1 MFRTTMRKFS
11 LLSGY
16 NKELPTLTEGVI
28 SSSTTATDSEVDG
41 ASDGGGKKRRK
52 KNAEV
57 RLCGDMYEEWPA
69 LEFSDLNSSILDLFT
84 KATSQSVASALLYEL
99 TRSDADENGGS
110 IRLNNEEHLK
120 WCMQVL
126 NHSLTLSF
134 ATSREYET
142 LKGAVRIYLH
152 WLRALCDTPDNNIPT
167 PLLAT
172 PEKYFRNIIDA
183 LRWVFCRRDDDLD
196 ATLTSSSGTQVPRGL
211 AIERQA
217 IEIEMV
223 LDSLKHLT
231 KNSSR
236 KYQDEV
242 WARSLSFLL
251 NSADIL
257 LCEPNATEEMGTR
270 TCVRVADT
278 LFEMWLNAVINEH
291 IPSLTYWSSL
301 ATLARRWRHNV
312 PIIECWA
319 KKILG
324 LSVLVCRKMY
334 GDDYL
339 KIDITDESVIPFGNV
354 PMSSDEDENEVHLLY
369 RTWFN
374 MLCLFDSP
382 AKILNHDATRNVCL
396 NGNSPRRT
404 SSSISTTNFELAS
417 SSAAQ
422 GVSFFLAAVTLQRM
436 IDLFYGDS
444 RVSIDLR
451 NYQTEGKTGGSTR
464 TASVLTDSHSHH
476 TNRTTS
482 TTGDSSR
489 YVSLGG
495 AIGQIIVDDIQGPV
509 SMSSGSTASGKT
521 STATGASSTHTIS
534 SDIRR
539 DQRMISTNDRNREV
553 SNRTVSVTDSVNI
566 SNQSR
571 YSEQTSSTLTYKS
584 APPPETSTQQEVG
597 ESISQLVANSTVSA
611 PAGHDATL
619 RAGIHPSEMKMGR
632 TSGVIGSSQ
641 HSHSIVD
648 SVSPYKSA
656 QRFATNFLQANQAVT
671 PFVGHKRPK
680 TDRMLNLVGDWLFS
694 IVNSPSNSSRVT
706 GNEHTTLAKKN
717 NDGVSDDVI
726 SGLSLHSVDL
736 DDIPDAMSP
745 MMGRSDSTALSHNAV
760 GRRKS
765 VGSSCSSVAGESDVM
780 SSTSTAGGHS
790 QKHAEDYHMV
800 DGVTAGRAA
809 ALASLIRIITSK
821 SSAEKIPN
829 AQLANFYS
837 TLFQTLVEKERVMM
851 CTLFY
856 YGRNLFRLGLPGI
869 ESLLPHFLFALDIVM
884 IESSKLRLHPSISE
898 VEVRRACLRALSS
911 VICWPTTFGMS
922 KIPQIAEAAGL
933 KSNAATYL
941 HLRSRIFKTLMF
953 SVRNETDPSNLHISL
968 ALCAVLVEESCQFDL
983 GLNEEQTKEM
993 IRIST
998 TASSSGQPEKG
1009 LCASIVR
1016 GVLSAI
1022 CDKFG
1027 RIETIDHSTALAII
1041 DVLNCISHVHHTVLF
1056 NNMDVSTG
1064 TLVIASLCR
1073 FIEQQLNKPP
1083 PMHSKDL
1090 HSTVVAAY
1098 NAVSVWLTA
1107 SPLLAECVGVL
1118 GTVCDVI
1125 QLGVTGSK
1133 SSPDG
1138 QKTRGDNAKPKAASQ
1153 RVLDAAEA
1161 LMYTL
1166 FCVVGRKPGPLKDER
1181 RLLHKYGPER
1191 INTTKFLHVL
1201 VNGDTLLSLHEA
1213 SHIEDIQSNS
1223 ATVLY
1228 VRRSPMQGANTGIA
1242 KLRPKPIN
1250 YQPDVGMPPMT
1261 PMSAVSTVDGFDGG
1275 NTPNRTQPQKSIGEQ
1290 FDIPPEFYKNSCR
1303 LDSAFRNLESTAET
1317 EAIAEEMKQQNSQN
1331 GRSFFDEARRH
1342 NVFERMLPEERLV
1355 TPLKEVDKCSSI
1367 RMMLYDFGLINDKIY
1382 GSEIVLLDSSI
1393 SDKFYRDLHETVDCA
1408 PARNQL
1414 TAHVFYVKEGQRNA
1428 VDILENALNVQNT
1441 CSDFCMFLA
1450 NLGEGIEIGMHDTW
1464 TGHWSTAYSSERKQF
1479 TESEG
1484 VDHYIVDGI
1493 QHALWWCDEQGSN
1506 SELAFLMPTERS
1518 VRMFKQSITSPASSS
1533 RRGSNNR
1540 SMLSDDRSFDSS
1552 HTDNSGMLSA
1562 RRAGEKS
1569 PSNLSDRDF
1578 RPYAG
1583 GGSSMGHN
1591 SVGRRTGAL
1600 RIMLVWLERP
1610 EDMSNFPVY
1619 ELIGSCDD
1627 GSDHLAAPKI
1637 GTEPAL
1643 AANSQVAHHI
1653 LFIHLVEPGIVQVR
1667 TRGTINRFGEA
1678 GPLVDGV
1685 VVSLCNLPS
1694 FVRNTILNSARRDVA
1709 EIENYTFP
1717 HTRRKQAIIEFAKK
1731 YAAKTSYEEFIVNL
1745 IQN

>member
-1 MFRTTMRKFS
+1 
-11 LLSGY
+11 
-16 NKELPTLTEGVI
+16 
-28 SSSTTATDSEVDG
+28 
-41 ASDGGGKKRRK
+41 
-52 KNAEV
+52 
-57 RLCGDMYEEWPA
+57 MYEQWPT

-84 KATSQSVASALLYEL
+84 KATSQSVASSLLYEL

-183 LRWVFCRRDDDLD
+183 LRWIFCRREDDFD
-196 ATLTSSSGTQVPRGL
+196 TTVGGQVPRGL
-211 AIERQA
+211 AIERQS
-217 IEIEMV
+217 IEIDMV
-223 LDSLKHLT
+223 LDSLKYLT
-231 KNSSR
+231 RNSSR

-242 WARSLSFLL
+242 WARSISFLL
-251 NSADIL
+251 NSSDIL
-257 LCEPNATEEMGTR
+257 LSEPNATEEMGTR

-278 LFEMWLNAVINEH
+278 LFDMWLNAVLNEH

-324 LSVLVCRKMY
+324 LSTLVCRKMY
-334 GDDYL
+334 GDDFL
-339 KIDITDESVIPFGNV
+339 KIDIVDESVLPFENV
-354 PMSSDEDENEVHLLY
+354 PMTAEEDENEVHLLY

-382 AKILNHDATRNVCL
+382 AKILNHDATRNLCL

-404 SSSISTTNFELAS
+404 TSSISMSNFELAS

-436 IDLFYGDS
+436 VDLFYGDS
-444 RVSIDLR
+444 RVKIDLR
-451 NYQTEGKTGGSTR
+451 NYPVPDGKTAPNTR
-464 TASVLTDSHSHH
+464 TASVLTDNHSHH
-476 TNRTTS
+476 TNRTSS

-495 AIGQIIVDDIQGPV
+495 AVGQIIVDDHQV

-521 STATGASSTHTIS
+521 STATGTSSTHTIS
-534 SDIRR
+534 SEIRR
-539 DQRMISTNDRNREV
+539 DQRIMSVNDRSRDP
-553 SNRTVSVTDSVNI
+553 SHRTVSVTDSVNI

-584 APPPETSTQQEVG
+584 APIPETANENGHG
-597 ESISQLVANSTVSA
+597 ESISQLVSNSTVSA
-611 PAGHDATL
+611 PVGGAGNDLTL
-619 RAGIHPSEMKMGR
+619 KAGVHPSEMKIGR
-632 TSGVIGSSQ
+632 SSGVIGSAQ
-641 HSHSIVD
+641 HNNFYAD
-648 SVSPYKSA
+648 TTSPYRSA
-656 QRFATNFLQANQAVT
+656 QRFVTNFLTANQAT
-671 PFVGHKRPK
+671 MPYVGGKRPK
-680 TDRMLNLVGDWLFS
+680 TDRMLNLVGDWLFA
-694 IVNSPSNSSRVT
+694 IVNSPTNSPRVT
-706 GNEHTTLAKKN
+706 GNDHSGHHKKN

-745 MMGRSDSTALSHNAV
+745 MMGRSDSNAVLSGGHNAV

-790 QKHAEDYHMV
+790 QKHPEDYQQV

-821 SSAEKIPN
+821 SSNEKIPN
-829 AQLANFYS
+829 SQLSNFYA
-837 TLFQTLVEKERVMM
+837 TVFQCLVEKERVML

-922 KIPQIAEAAGL
+922 KIPQIAEAANL

-953 SVRNETDPSNLHISL
+953 SVRNETDPTNLHIALS
-968 ALCAVLVEESCQFDL
+968 LCAVLVEESCQFDL

-1098 NAVSVWLTA
+1098 NAVAVWLTA

-1133 SSPDG
+1133 TSPDL
-1138 QKTRGDNAKPKAASQ
+1138 QKSRGETVKPKAASQ
-1153 RVLDAAEA
+1153 RVLEAAEA

-1166 FCVVGRKPGPLKDER
+1166 FCVVGRKPGPLRDEK
-1181 RLLHKYGPER
+1181 RLVHKYGPNR
-1191 INTTKFLHVL
+1191 INTSKFLHVL

-1213 SHIEDIQSNS
+1213 SHIDDIPSDS
-1223 ATVLY
+1223 ASVVY

-1242 KLRPKPIN
+1242 RLRPKPEN
-1250 YQPDVGMPPMT
+1250 YHPEVGIPPMT
-1261 PMSAVSTVDGFDGG
+1261 PMSAASTTEGFEGP
-1275 NTPNRTQPQKSIGEQ
+1275 NTPKVQKSIGEQ
-1290 FDIPPEFYKNSCR
+1290 FVIPPEFYKNSCK
-1303 LDSAFRNLESTAET
+1303 LDNAFRNLESTTET

-1331 GRSFFDEARRH
+1331 GRSFFDESRRN
-1342 NVFERMLPEERLV
+1342 NVFERMRPEERIV
-1355 TPLKEVDKCSSI
+1355 APSKPLDTCSSI
-1367 RMMLYDFGLINDKIY
+1367 RMMLYDFGLINERIF
-1382 GSEIVLLDSSI
+1382 GSEIVLLDSSM
-1393 SDKFYRDLHETVDCA
+1393 SEKFYRDLHETVDCA
-1408 PARNQL
+1408 PARTQL
-1414 TAHVFYVKEGQRNA
+1414 TAHIFYVKEGQRIA
-1428 VDILENALNVQNT
+1428 VDILENALNVQNS

-1450 NLGEGIEIGMHDTW
+1450 NLGEGIEIGVHDTW
-1464 TGHWSTAYSSERKQF
+1464 TGHWSTAYSTERKLQ
-1479 TESEG
+1479 EEADG

-1518 VRMFKQSITSPASSS
+1518 VRMFKQNITSPASSS
-1533 RRGSNNR
+1533 RRGSNNNR
-1540 SMLSDDRSFDSS
+1540 SIVSDDKSFDST
-1552 HTDNSGMLSA
+1552 HTDNGMMLNA
-1562 RRAGEKS
+1562 RRLGEKS

-1583 GGSSMGHN
+1583 GGSSMGHG

-1600 RIMLVWLERP
+1600 KIMLVWLERP
-1610 EDMSNFPVY
+1610 EDMTSFPIY
-1619 ELIGSCDD
+1619 ELIGTCDD
-1627 GSDHLAAPKI
+1627 GTDLLNGGAQKPEI
-1637 GTEPAL
+1637 GGAT
-1643 AANSQVAHHI
+1643 NSQVAHHI
-1653 LFIHLVEPGIVQVR
+1653 IFIHLVEPGIVQIR
-1667 TRGTINRFGEA
+1667 TRGTVNRFGEA

-1685 VVSLCNLPS
+1685 VVSLANLPS
-1694 FVRNTILNSARRDVA
+1694 FIRNTILNTSRRDVA

-1717 HTRRKQAIIEFAKK
+1717 HTRRKQAIVEFAKK
-1731 YAAKTSYEEFIVNL
+1731 YAAKTSYEEFLVNV